1 MAKKLLFP
9 VLCLLVGSVVLAACA
24 SNKTSPDLSA
34 TNWKLVS
41 YGPVSDQTLAAPGI
55 DTLLKFGADGKVGGN
70 LGCNSFGGDYTQKGD
85 QVTFGP
91 LISTLMACQEP
102 QMSQEGI
109 SFAILTGT
117 VNLTING
124 DSLTITDASG
134 KNELVFTRK

>member
-1 MAKKLLFP
+1 MIKKIIPVSLIMAILMMLT
-9 VLCLLVGSVVLAACA
+9 AC
-24 SNKTSPDLSA
+24 STGKTSPDLSA
-34 TNWKLVS
+34 TQWKLVS

-85 QVTFGP
+85 QITFGP
-91 LISTLMACQEP
+91 LVSTLMACPEP
-102 QMSQEGI
+102 QMSQESI
-109 SFAILTGT
+109 SFAILTGS
-117 VNLTING
+117 VNFTING